1 MICPVEQLICPVGTT
16 DKNDKN
22 HCVMLLL
29 LQMYNSTLQIK
40 INKAS
45 LKISGTFIDYILRA
59 CNNIII
65 IFMLDHI
72 QQKLM
77 SIVFEIL
84 GKLQYFAIL
93 GTFYPN

>member
-1 MICPVEQLICPVGTT
+1 
-16 DKNDKN
+16 
-22 HCVMLLL
+22 
-29 LQMYNSTLQIK
+29 
-40 INKAS
+40 
-45 LKISGTFIDYILRA
+45 
-59 CNNIII
+59 
-65 IFMLDHI
+65 MLDHI